1 VKLPLSYIAGLYD
14 GDGSFTLAL
23 ERHPAIPSG
32 YQIQP
37 TVSLGLASYDSTVF
51 NDIIE
56 TFSDLK
62 FTIIV
67 KREGT
72 SILRLRRE
80 EDVCKFL
87 GMVRPYL
94 RIFTN
99 VRRAEI
105 MHEVVEFIL
114 KHRRGRHYGSD
125 EFFDYLK
132 GLIVK
137 MRTYSKRVPRSRKS
151 LEVVKDVQRLKDE
164 SRNYTP
170 PPFNIEYVAGLF
182 DAEGYVGLIKER
194 HPRSLLGF
202 LVYPIV
208 NLNLAIYD
216 SSVLVRMKEMFSYLN
231 PQLKFR
237 EQNNTAFFQ
246 ISGISHVKEFLT
258 ILYPHLRLPT
268 KRKRVEIVLKVI
280 DFMEKGY
287 HKTERGKL
295 ELLKFINELRRLAKR
310 RQRNIL

>member
-1 VKLPLSYIAGLYD
+1 VKLPLSYVAGLYD
-14 GDGSFTLAL
+14 GDGSFSLSL
-23 ERHPAIPSG
+23 EKHPTIPSG

-37 TVSLGLASYDSTVF
+37 TISLGLASYDSIVF
-51 NDIIE
+51 DDIIE
-56 TFSDLK
+56 TFPDLK
-62 FTIIV
+62 FTILV
-67 KREGT
+67 KREGA

-80 EDVCKFL
+80 EDVYKFL
-87 GMVRPYL
+87 GMIRPHL

-99 VRRAEI
+99 VKRAEI
-105 MHEVVEFIL
+105 MYKVVEFIL
-114 KHRRGRHYGSD
+114 EHRRGMHYGSN
-125 EFFDYLK
+125 EHFDHLK
-132 GLIVK
+132 SLIVE
-137 MRTYSKRVPRSRKS
+137 MCAYSKRGQRSRRN
-151 LEVVKDVQRLKDE
+151 LEVVKNVQRLKDE
-164 SRNYTP
+164 GRNYTP

-194 HPRSLLGF
+194 HPKSLLGF
-202 LVYPIV
+202 QVYPIV

-216 SSVLVRMKEMFSYLN
+216 SSVLVRMKGMFSYLN

-295 ELLKFINELRRLAKR
+295 ELLKYINELRRLAKR